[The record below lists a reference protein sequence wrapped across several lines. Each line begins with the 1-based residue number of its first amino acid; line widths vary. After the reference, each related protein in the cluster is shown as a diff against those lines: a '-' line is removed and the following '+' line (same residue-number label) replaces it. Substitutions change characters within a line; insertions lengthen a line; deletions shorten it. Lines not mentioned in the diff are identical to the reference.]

1 MPQPLGEAHA
11 RQHFRHP
18 VPRARFARE
27 LQRQHHVLERVQ
39 RREQLERLEHEAE
52 QPRAERRAPVLV
64 EPEEIRA
71 VELHGA

>member
-11 RQHFRHP
+11 REHFRRP
-18 VPRARFARE
+18 VRRARFARE
-27 LQRQHHVLERVQ
+27 LQGQHHVLQRIQ

-52 QPRAERRAPVLV
+52 EARPERRAPVLV
-64 EPEEIRA
+64 ESEEVRA